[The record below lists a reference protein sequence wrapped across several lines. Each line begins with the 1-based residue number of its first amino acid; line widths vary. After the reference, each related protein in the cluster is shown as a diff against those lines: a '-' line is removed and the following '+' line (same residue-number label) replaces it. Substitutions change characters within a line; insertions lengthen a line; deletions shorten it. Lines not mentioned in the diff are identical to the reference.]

1 MKKESQ
7 RYLKSI
13 TLNTEHFLANLLAL
27 TKILGFTLA
36 EAKPICRMKAGDKLE
51 FCPYVLIK
59 SRIAKAKSMREKQE
73 MLKYKILDIKAMNE
87 DGTISNEKME
97 KAIAHYQNEI
107 DTLEYKIIKI
117 IEN

>member
-36 EAKPICRMKAGDKLE
+36 EAKPICRMKAGDKLD

-59 SRIAKAKSMREKQE
+59 SSMDY
-73 MLKYKILDIKAMNE
+73 MLAQLEEYEIKV
-87 DGTISNEKME
+87 
-97 KAIAHYQNEI
+97 EI
-107 DTLEYKIIKI
+107 I
-117 IEN
+117 NQ

>member
-13 TLNTEHFLANLLAL
+13 TLNTEHSLANLLAL
-27 TKILGFTLA
+27 TKILGFTLS

-59 SRIAKAKSMREKQE
+59 SSMATDH
-73 MLKYKILDIKAMNE
+73 MLAQLEEYEIKV
-87 DGTISNEKME
+87 
-97 KAIAHYQNEI
+97 EI
-107 DTLEYKIIKI
+107 I
-117 IEN
+117 NQ

>member
-7 RYLKSI
+7 RYLKSS

-27 TKILGFTLA
+27 TKILGFTLS

-59 SRIAKAKSMREKQE
+59 SSMATDY
-73 MLKYKILDIKAMNE
+73 MLAQLEEYEIKV
-87 DGTISNEKME
+87 
-97 KAIAHYQNEI
+97 EI
-107 DTLEYKIIKI
+107 I
-117 IEN
+117 NQ